1 LSTEDMNTM
10 HEQNGSVSFANDVV
24 ATIAGLATVE
34 IKGVAGMSGGFSG
47 GLAELLGRKN
57 LTKGV
62 KVEVGKEECA
72 IDLFVVVEYGSDI
85 PAMCKKIQSAVKK
98 AVETMTGLRNRNEC
112 AHSGR
117 TRRQRTQTG
126 RHQARAL
133 INWRGMPRG
142 LFWRWG
148 SKPCVFS

>member
-1 LSTEDMNTM
+1 M
-10 HEQNGSVSFANDVV
+10 HEKNGSVSFANDVV

-85 PAMCKKIQSAVKK
+85 PAMCKKIQTNVKK
-98 AVETMTGLRNRNEC
+98 AVETMTGLRVIETNIHIQGVHVDSE
-112 AHSGR
+112 
-117 TRRQRTQTG
+117 
-126 RHQARAL
+126 
-133 INWRGMPRG
+133 P
-142 LFWRWG
+142 
-148 SKPCVFS
+148 SKEETKRVH